1 MKEIV
6 IKIDDR
12 IHYGIT
18 NGFTVN
24 GSEASRIVLEAVKN
38 GTELPKGHKELIDT
52 KELIQGFVKA
62 GENMKDNGV
71 TPVFDVH
78 EIINM
83 ILSQN
88 VIVDADK
95 GEE

>member
-6 IKIDDR
+6 IKIDNTV
-12 IHYGIT
+12 YNGI
-18 NGFTVN
+18 VN
-24 GSEASRIVLEAVKN
+24 TDEFLPYDTFEHLLEAVKN

-62 GENMKDNGV
+62 AENMKGNGV

-83 ILSQN
+83 VLSQK